1 MPTERRWLRKSE
13 KKVKTRNHWR
23 SCRYVSWQAAMLR
36 PNNKVSQYDAV
47 PFSSPH
53 YSNYYVQEEADDGVV
68 MESTVPAKDV
78 LINSLFFLLF
88 IPISW
93 SGSFFSRIHFS
104 LSVVLPI
111 PDRRK
116 CCYVCPFTSSKLKKS
131 KRKIEARKKKVAF
144 RFRDFLCTKI
154 VPPSCCSMINS
165 VVSLRGTGTRNS
177 GAPLLF

>member
-93 SGSFFSRIHFS
+93 SGSFFFPHTFFPICRVTHPRPAQM
-104 LSVVLPI
+104 LLRLPVYI
-111 PDRRK
+111 QQVKEKQKKNR
-116 CCYVCPFTSSKLKKS
+116 SQEKKS
-131 KRKIEARKKKVAF
+131 SVSVQ
-144 RFRDFLCTKI
+144 RFPLHQN
-154 VPPSCCSMINS
+154 CS
-165 VVSLRGTGTRNS
+165 SLV
-177 GAPLLF
+177 LLNDQ

>member
-88 IPISW
+88 
-93 SGSFFSRIHFS
+93 SFHSYKLIRKFFFPHTFF
-104 LSVVLPI
+104 PI